1 MLNVARKHFTAGG
14 PLRIPYTLPP
24 LIFNALKLAKEF
36 KKVSVMFIINKT
48 YIKSFDIL
56 GTEY

>member
-1 MLNVARKHFTAGG
+1 MLSVARKHFTAGG

-24 LIFNALKLAKEF
+24 LIFNAFKLAKEF

-48 YIKSFDIL
+48 YTKSFDI
-56 GTEY
+56 